1 MSPGSDPKNDINEP
15 VEIEL
20 DVIKTPKGLVP
31 SVEGLHQVVERIYH
45 ELIKLKTENR
55 SLYRLLADHSY
66 SLESTRS
73 ELAKLRETLDISKK
87 SSKVDIRKLAAQI
100 SAVESSI
107 EDHTV
112 NLEIKIRTLEKKLE

>member
-31 SVEGLHQVVERIYH
+31 SVEGLHQVVEHIYH
-45 ELIKLKTENR
+45 ELRKLKIENR
-55 SLYRLLADHSY
+55 SLYRLLADHAY

-73 ELAKLRETLDISKK
+73 ELAKLREALDISGKT
-87 SSKVDIRKLAAQI
+87 SKADIRKITAQI
-100 SAVESSI
+100 LAVESSI